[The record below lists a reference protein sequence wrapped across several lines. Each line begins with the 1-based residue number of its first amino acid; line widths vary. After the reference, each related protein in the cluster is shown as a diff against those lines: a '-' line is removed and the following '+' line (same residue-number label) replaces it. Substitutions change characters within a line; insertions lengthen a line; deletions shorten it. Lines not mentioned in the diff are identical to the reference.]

1 MVGGELRRMQMENWG
16 WRLGMMIL
24 AGVPSIVG
32 SGILW
37 DIFQKW
43 TPIIIWEV
51 VLLLLLILFLIKG
64 GRAEGSHGV

>member
-1 MVGGELRRMQMENWG
+1 MQMENWG
-16 WRLGMMIL
+16 WRLGMTIL